1 MARSLSLRS
10 RINSVL
16 SMKQLH
22 RLVVL
27 FVACAALLMTAC
39 EVAFD
44 YDEHNP
50 STPPS
55 PDIPSDG
62 KHGDPGFGIKPTVPL
77 KRRPI
82 VPTTKLPR
90 PRIIEH
96 ISWTAAGTLSVALK
110 EDATAVVTIVER
122 DGTLRS
128 YVADGR
134 VVEVFDIPEEAFELQ
149 IDVAEERYTVVVE

>member
-1 MARSLSLRS
+1 
-10 RINSVL
+10 
-16 SMKQLH
+16 MKTKLLH
-22 RLVVL
+22 RYSIGCVVG
-27 FVACAALLMTAC
+27 AALLMTAC
-39 EVAFD
+39 ESMSIGAVPD
-44 YDEHNP
+44 
-50 STPPS
+50 PPK
-55 PDIPSDG
+55 DDTDG
-62 KHGDPGFGIKPTVPL
+62 PGFGVKPTVPL